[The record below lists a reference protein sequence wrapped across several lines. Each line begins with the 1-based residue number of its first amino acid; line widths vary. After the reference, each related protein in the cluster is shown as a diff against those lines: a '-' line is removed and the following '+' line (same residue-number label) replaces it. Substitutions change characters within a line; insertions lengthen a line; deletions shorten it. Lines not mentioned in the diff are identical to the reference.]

1 MMHRRKVQQ
10 ANTNMAD
17 VLEDVAI
24 GLQVTVYTALER
36 IVDVAKLM

>member
-1 MMHRRKVQQ
+1 MHRRKVQQ

-24 GLQVTVYTALER
+24 VLQATVDTALER
-36 IVDVAKLM
+36 IVHVAKLL